1 MKPAEVADVDG
12 EIVRVDNDPQRP
24 EAVWVVVPRQEDKPE
39 RVLVFDHVAARALG
53 YALLSAA
60 DAARF
65 QKPERD
71 QE

>member
-1 MKPAEVADVDG
+1 MKPVEVADVDG
-12 EIVRVDNDPQRP
+12 VVARVAPDPTRP
-24 EAVWVVVPRQEDKPE
+24 LVWFGVPIPDDRTHA
-39 RVLVFDHVAARALG
+39 LVFDHVSARALG

-65 QKPERD
+65 RPEPKT